1 MIRNFE
7 VNDYVI
13 YTLVKD
19 NFVIKGIV
27 VDVNENF
34 NGSISITIEGD
45 NGGAYRDYEY
55 MFELDYL
62 RNREDKLNKILN
74 E

>member
-27 VDVNENF
+27 VGVKETFD
-34 NGSISITIEGD
+34 GQTCITIEGD
-45 NGGAYRDYEY
+45 NGGSYRDYEY